1 MRVRPVVIPHPA
13 GELPEVRGLLLGQ
26 RDGGGKLDHLLLPHR
41 TEQFLLAA
49 EVLVDPLLVDPGTGG
64 NVVHPCAQ
72 RAVLAVLEDRGVQ
85 FLDRLADNL
94 VFTVTGTSPLAGRY
108 TSKAEYCE
116 TPRSRSPSS

>member
-1 MRVRPVVIPHPA
+1 M
-13 GELPEVRGLLLGQ
+13 
-26 RDGGGKLDHLLLPHR
+26 
-41 TEQFLLAA
+41 
-49 EVLVDPLLVDPGTGG
+49 
-64 NVVHPCAQ
+64 
-72 RAVLAVLEDRGVQ
+72 LAVLEDRGVQ